1 MGCKVFLRVLVLGG
15 GRPWGGRRWG
25 AAYGEEAHG
34 EEAAHG
40 VAAHGEAAHG
50 LPLLFRGVSK
60 IIDFWRSEAVGPLGR
75 GRPWAAL
82 TPIQWKSA
90 R

>member
-1 MGCKVFLRVLVLGG
+1 M
-15 GRPWGGRRWG
+15 G
-25 AAYGEEAHG
+25 AARGEAGNRAERG
-34 EEAAHG
+34 R
-40 VAAHGEAAHG
+40 GEAAHG

-60 IIDFWRSEAVGPLGR
+60 IIDFGRSEAVGPLGR